1 MKVCPKCGKVVGFN
15 SYFGAYICD
24 DCGWE
29 DDTYNQMRIQYY
41 AKRSCSVSATLQ
53 LKEENSLK
61 LIHCN
66 NFKNN
71 N

>member
-41 AKRSCSVSATLQ
+41 AHRSCSVSVTMQ
-53 LKEENSLK
+53 LREENNRERIYCDNL
-61 LIHCN
+61 
-66 NFKNN
+66 KNN